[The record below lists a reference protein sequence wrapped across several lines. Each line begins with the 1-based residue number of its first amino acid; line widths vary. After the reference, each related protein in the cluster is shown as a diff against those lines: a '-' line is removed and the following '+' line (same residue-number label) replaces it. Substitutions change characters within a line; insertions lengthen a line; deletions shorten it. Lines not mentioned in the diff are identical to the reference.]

1 MTTRLIRRIHPASP
15 PCGPSKATTMW
26 PGPMASRPERSAP
39 LLSWFTAPT
48 TRPPRDTLVCA
59 LDAILREN
67 PQLGEPGRIA
77 ALMARVLDSDAL
89 HLRRR
94 IESLPDTMTCTAPAG
109 NIVVI
114 DERIHSEVDIG
125 VRPRERLRQF
135 AAMLQNLADTQRD
148 ARIWI
153 LRSNDPGRGAW
164 LSDRIRPPR
173 QVHHLPQ
180 ASSLREVLRHTGC
193 LYVVGASEGMAALL
207 AGVPVHVFG
216 APYYAGWG
224 LTNDNLPLT
233 DRSARPTLAALFDA
247 AFVRLAHYRDLETHA
262 DGTLDGMLDA
272 VELQHAVAR
281 RFANL
286 RRIVAIRFQWWK
298 RPFATPYLT
307 AGGGK
312 LRWSARSD
320 APGADE
326 CAALWGARG
335 ADGLP
340 AAAPRVRMEDGFIHS
355 TGLGSDMS
363 APRSQV
369 IDGRGLYFD
378 ASAPSDL
385 SVLLNTLDCA
395 PEELARAAAL
405 RSRIVATGITKYNL
419 GRKTPNWSAPAGR
432 RVALVP
438 GQVADDAS
446 IRLGTRGIRS
456 LDALLRRVRERHP
469 HAFVVYKPHPDVLSG
484 NRKGLVDAA
493 RLADVVDT
501 ESDMVSLIEVADEV
515 HTLSSLAGF
524 DALLRGK
531 HVCTYGMPF
540 YAGWGLTD
548 DDLAPLPWRERTLT
562 LDMLIA
568 GALLRYPLYWDWR
581 LELYTTPEAVV
592 GQLSEAAA
600 RPLRTVAQDQWRPY
614 IKAFRWI
621 RNAMH
626 HWAWRFRQALDE
638 R

>member
-1 MTTRLIRRIHPASP
+1 
-15 PCGPSKATTMW
+15 MW
-26 PGPMASRPERSAP
+26 PGPIASRPERSAP
-39 LLSWFTAPT
+39 LLSWFIAPT
-48 TRPPRDTLVCA
+48 SRQPRDTLVST
-59 LDAILREN
+59 LDARLREN
-67 PQLGEPGRIA
+67 PQPGEPERIA

-94 IESLPDTMTCTAPAG
+94 IEALPDAMTCTAPSN
-109 NIVVI
+109 NIVVV

-125 VRPRERLRQF
+125 VRHCERLRQF
-135 AAMLQNLADTQRD
+135 AAMLLHLGDTLPE

-173 QVHHLPQ
+173 QVRHLPD
-180 ASSLREVLRHTGC
+180 ASSLREVLRHTGR

-224 LTNDNLPLT
+224 LTIDNLPLT

-247 AFVRLAHYRDLETHA
+247 VFVGQAHYRDLETHA
-262 DGTLDGMLDA
+262 DGTLDGMLDT

-281 RFANL
+281 RFADL
-286 RRIVAIRFQWWK
+286 RRVVAIRFQWWK
-298 RPFATPYLT
+298 RPLATPYLT
-307 AGGGK
+307 AGGGN
-312 LRWSARSD
+312 LRWSARAD
-320 APGADE
+320 APGTGE
-326 CAALWGARG
+326 CAALWGARD
-335 ADGLP
+335 ANGLP
-340 AAAPRVRMEDGFIHS
+340 AAVPRVRMEDGFIHS

-385 SVLLNTLDCA
+385 SVLLNTIDF
-395 PEELARAAAL
+395 PPKELARAAAL

-419 GRKTPNWSAPAGR
+419 GRKAPNWRAPAGR
-432 RVALVP
+432 RVVLVP

-456 LDALLRRVRERHP
+456 LDALLRRVRERRP
-469 HAFVVYKPHPDVLSG
+469 NAFVVYKPHPDVLSG
-484 NRKGLVDAA
+484 NRKGLVDAT

-501 ESDMVSLIEVADEV
+501 DSDMVSLIEVADEV

-568 GALLRYPLYWDWR
+568 GALLHYPLYWDWR
-581 LELYTTPEAVV
+581 LGLYTTPEAVV
-592 GQLSEAAA
+592 GQLSEATA
-600 RPLRTVAQDQWRPY
+600 RPLRTVTQDRWRPY
-614 IKAFRWI
+614 TKAFRWI
-621 RNAMH
+621 RNSMH
-626 HWAWRFRQALDE
+626 HWAWRFRQVLDE